1 LALGPNGATR
11 ELEPLCPFREVER
24 SLAPDGVEQTVRI
37 VGEPQVKAAPQA
49 ELLALA
55 VHEFRTP
62 VTVVSGYLRM
72 LAREQLGTLNERQR
86 KLVEESERSCARLSA
101 LVAEMSELANLEAEE
116 ATLAAEDLS
125 LGSVLED
132 AASRVD
138 DGRERD
144 VTVEIAARDNG
155 VTISGDR
162 KRLTAAL
169 AALLRAVVREQ
180 TEAGRVL
187 MDVNVDDSG
196 GRRTAVIRIG
206 RPDDATGAIDT
217 APDSELNEFK
227 GGLGLSVPIARRV
240 IDRHGGRVQSSA
252 GRKMVGSV
260 AVWLPLK
267 ETHS

>member
-1 LALGPNGATR
+1 M
-11 ELEPLCPFREVER
+11 
-24 SLAPDGVEQTVRI
+24 EQNVRI
-37 VGEPQVKAAPQA
+37 VGEPQVKPVEQA

-72 LAREQLGTLNERQR
+72 LAREQLGPLNERQR

-101 LVAEMSELANLEAEE
+101 LVAEMSELANLDASG
-116 ATLAAEDLS
+116 ATLAAEDVS
-125 LGSVLED
+125 LHAVLED

-138 DGRERD
+138 EGRERD
-144 VTVEIAARDNG
+144 VTVEIAAGDNG
-155 VTISGDR
+155 ATVSGDR
-162 KRLTAAL
+162 RRLTAAL
-169 AALLRAVVREQ
+169 AALLRAVMREQ

-187 MDVNVDDSG
+187 MDMNVDDG
-196 GRRTAVIRIG
+196 GNQRTAVIRIG
-206 RPDDATGAIDT
+206 RADDNTGIIDT
-217 APDSELNEFK
+217 MPDGELNEFK

-240 IDRHGGRVQSSA
+240 IDRHGGRVLSSA
-252 GRKMVGSV
+252 GGRMMGSV